1 MPLLLKKCLGKKYRQ
16 EADYEIFTGKPS
28 GKRAFVQK
36 SREYVSAKKEMHK
49 KYFQKITEKGIVT

>member
-36 SREYVSAKKEMHK
+36 TLEQIYMGDKN
-49 KYFQKITEKGIVT
+49 T

>member
-16 EADYEIFTGKPS
+16 EAGYEIFTGKPS

-36 SREYVSAKKEMHK
+36 TLEQICMGDKN
-49 KYFQKITEKGIVT
+49 T